1 MTSWGTNQS
10 SLVITT
16 VLGWVPVT
24 ACWTLSSILTEQKAN
39 RETGRGGGKKK
50 KEKEKKWVCNDFASR
65 LMERLQKCQH
75 LYLCSVPLASPFF
88 FFSFFFLPS
97 FSAEVEVIRTLRT
110 WHMPT
115 NGESRQDGMR
125 EKRREKERRE
135 GTGKGWGRW
144 GGCSTRQEGRSLP
157 RLGICPQGAG
167 LIAGQGWWGA
177 LREVGGE
184 TDVKALNWVC
194 LGCELAHS
202 TNGVEGS
209 PGVERRKLMP
219 QHQQPELG

>member
-50 KEKEKKWVCNDFASR
+50 KKRKRNESATILPQGSWSDSKNVSTSTCA
-65 LMERLQKCQH
+65 
-75 LYLCSVPLASPFF
+75 LCHWPPL
-88 FFSFFFLPS
+88 SFFFLFFFYHLSQQRWRSSGPS
-97 FSAEVEVIRTLRT
+97 GRGTCQQMARAGKMAWGRR
-110 WHMPT
+110 
-115 NGESRQDGMR
+115 GERKKG
-125 EKRREKERRE
+125 EK
-135 GTGKGWGRW
+135 GQGKG
-144 GGCSTRQEGRSLP
+144 GGGGGVFNKTRGKVPAKAGDLP
-157 RLGICPQGAG
+157 PGCWPHCRARLVRRPQGS
-167 LIAGQGWWGA
+167 
-177 LREVGGE
+177 GGE